1 MATAELRGNW
11 SFETA
16 LVVANQDGIIH
27 QEGAVDEIFELA
39 SVTKLIS
46 SYAALIAIN
55 RHQLSLLDAAG
66 EGAPAGA
73 TIRHL
78 LSHSSGLPFEKGYL
92 EQKPERHRVYSNV
105 GIEVLARRVEEAT
118 GKEFHEF
125 TRAQIFAPLG
135 MQGIEFY
142 GSPAWGARASAR
154 EMATLL
160 HEWMHPTLIH
170 PELFR
175 AATTCQ
181 FSFLDGVL
189 PGYGRQKRNCWGLGF
204 EMRGHKDPHWLSQL
218 HSPRSFGHFGQA
230 GSFLWIDPS
239 VQLGAV
245 FLGDK
250 RFCDEHREKWTA
262 MNERIYQRFTGR

>member
-1 MATAELRGNW
+1 MVVMNLRGQW

-16 LVVANQDGIIH
+16 LVVANKDGVIH
-27 QEGAVDEIFELA
+27 AEGAYDTIFELA

-55 RHQLSLLDAAG
+55 RHQLSLLDPAG
-66 EGAPAGA
+66 QGAPEGA

-78 LSHSSGLPFEKGYL
+78 LSHSSGLPFEHGYL
-92 EQKPERHRVYSNV
+92 QQKPERHRVYSNV
-105 GIEVLARRVEEAT
+105 GIEVLATRVEEAT
-118 GKEFHEF
+118 GCEFHDF
-125 TRAQIFAPLG
+125 TRHHIFEPLQ
-135 MQGIEFY
+135 MCDIRFY

-204 EMRGHKDPHWLSQL
+204 EMRGHKDPHWLSDL
-218 HSPRSFGHFGQA
+218 HSPRSYGHFGQA
-230 GSFLWIDPS
+230 GSFLWVDPNAE
-239 VQLGAV
+239 LGAV
-245 FLGDK
+245 FLGEK
-250 RFCDEHREKWTA
+250 RFCDEHRQKWTA
-262 MNERIYQRFTGR
+262 MNRRIMQAFTSQ